1 MHENVFA
8 GMYTMG
14 DRLEPI
20 VDNSLFQGGGRG
32 GEWAPKLSENG
43 SSESDENT
51 GNKNYRNTMNTENA
65 WNKKNKRN

>member
-32 GEWAPKLSENG
+32 GGNEPQNYLKTAPLNLMRIQGIKI
-43 SSESDENT
+43 T
-51 GNKNYRNTMNTENA
+51 GTQ
-65 WNKKNKRN
+65 